1 MALSQRDS
9 SSEALDLER
18 AALSPS
24 RDRLVRLL
32 RADLPGSAR
41 SARSSD
47 FERTRNHFLPF
58 SGPEKLF
65 SRARHPLLHSPSLPV
80 GISGPLNYSLLG
92 DQVVRASARFDVT
105 RRRHKPTQATTQ
117 PGDAECVA
125 TSRQR
130 DGRAGHKN
138 NPTPQVCTRRKGSS
152 SPRSRSWALPEV
164 ELADRQGAS
173 LRCRGSVARE
183 VANHNK
189 RCTQPRRLAT

>member
-1 MALSQRDS
+1 MK
-9 SSEALDLER
+9 
-18 AALSPS
+18 P
-24 RDRLVRLL
+24 
-32 RADLPGSAR
+32 
-41 SARSSD
+41 
-47 FERTRNHFLPF
+47 FLPF

-92 DQVVRASARFDVT
+92 GQVVRASARFDVT

-125 TSRQR
+125 ASRQR

-138 NPTPQVCTRRKGSS
+138 NPTPQIHTRRKGSS